1 MNKRLITPAAVLA
14 LGIIIALAFT
24 ALFTPASRR
33 TLSPLLPFAAAHAS
47 EDPPNSQASANMN
60 QALAVQEAFRS
71 VSAEILT
78 SVVEIT
84 VQAENRLD
92 DAESGE
98 LPWDDFFTDPS
109 QRNQSPRFFRS
120 SGLGSGV
127 IVENAGDTFYII
139 TNAHVA
145 GTGEGIEVQLHNKER
160 LDAVLVGRDERKD
173 LALLSIEYSGGDLL
187 TAPLGDSDTLYVGDW
202 VLAFGSPYGYEH
214 SVSSGIVSALGRRSG
229 PGGNISD
236 FIQTD
241 ASINQGNSGGPLVSI
256 RGEVVGVNTFI
267 TTPNSGSIG
276 LGFAI
281 PINNV
286 RSTVRQLIDNGEI
299 RYGWLGVSLGPMGA
313 EAAEQLGYGVNE
325 GVLVYQVF
333 EESPAARAGLRPGDL
348 ILSLDG
354 VSIGDHE
361 RMIYRIG
368 DKAPGDTAQFLVN
381 RFDEPLEL
389 KAVMGEREAE
399 EAVRAMHP
407 RSRPGFV
414 PSPLTEEIR
423 GAMELPPGISG
434 AAVAEVYPRTPAKA
448 ADLRAGDI
456 ILEVNGRPVNDL
468 RSLYLALA
476 QAEDP
481 FFFIVYRDGERI
493 TLREIGEFPQ

>member
-1 MNKRLITPAAVLA
+1 MNKRYLVYTLAAALILC
-14 LGIIIALAFT
+14 LGIIIGLLFALASSLPPS
-24 ALFTPASRR
+24 ARL
-33 TLSPLLPFAAAHAS
+33 PLGAAHAA
-47 EDPPNSQASANMN
+47 EAPEALGE
-60 QALAVQEAFRS
+60 ALAVQETFRS
-71 VSAEILT
+71 VSAAILS

-84 VQAENRLD
+84 VQSESRLD
-92 DAESGE
+92 DDEPGE

-109 QRNQSPRFFRS
+109 ERDQGPRFFRS

-127 IVENAGDTFYII
+127 IVENTDDTFYIA
-139 TNAHVA
+139 TNAHVV
-145 GTGEGIEVQLHNKER
+145 GEGEGIEVLLYNQER
-160 LDAVLVGRDERKD
+160 LSAELVGRDERKD
-173 LALLSIEYSGGDLL
+173 LALLRIEYSGGDLL
-187 TAPLGDSDTLYVGDW
+187 PATLGDSDTLYVGDW

-241 ASINQGNSGGPLVSI
+241 ASINQGNSGGPLANI
-256 RGEVVGVNTFI
+256 RGEVVGLNTFI
-267 TTPNSGSIG
+267 TTPSRGSIG

-281 PINNV
+281 PVNNI
-286 RSTVRQLIDNGEI
+286 RSTVRQLIDTGEI
-299 RYGWLGVSLGPMGA
+299 RYGWLGVSLGAMGS
-313 EAAEQLGYGVNE
+313 EAAEQLGYTPGE
-325 GVLVYQVF
+325 GAFVYQVF
-333 EESPAARAGLRPGDL
+333 EDSPAARSGLRPGDL

-368 DKAPGDTAQFLVN
+368 DKAPGDTARFLVN
-381 RFDEPLEL
+381 RFDEILEVD
-389 KAVMGEREAE
+389 AVMGEREDE

-414 PSPLTEEIR
+414 PSPLTDEIR
-423 GAMELPPGISG
+423 DAMELPPDIRG

-456 ILEVNGRPVNDL
+456 ILEVDGTPIGDL
-468 RSLYLALA
+468 RSLYLALGE
-476 QAEDP
+476 AEDP
-481 FFFIVYRDGERI
+481 VSFTVYREGERI
-493 TLREIGEFPQ
+493 TLREIGEPPR